1 MSEAL
6 YAQALRNMED
16 TTHIL
21 AERVPPPQRVPY
33 RDGFVF
39 RYLEKNVH
47 QALVQKLARYL
58 STLRAAQILHA
69 VGHYQEQAS
78 LQRVLDEIH
87 EDVTFLAMGIVFGEQ
102 TESHKAY
109 LDAFFA
115 EEFDAADAISSKQRR
130 PMVPRQK
137 IRAYI
142 VKCGGHAEDPSTGA
156 EAARTVSKA
165 YSGYVHSASPQIMD
179 MYGGD
184 PPRFHVSGMRGT
196 PLEDEHR
203 SDLWNYYYRGILT
216 FAFAAK
222 AFADDKLSTRIT
234 EFAEE
239 FSNSA
244 GRTYAS
250 YLRGEA

>member
-16 TTHIL
+16 TMHLL
-21 AERVPPPQRVPY
+21 AERVSPPQRVPY

-39 RYLEKNVH
+39 RYLEKTAH

-58 STLRAAQILHA
+58 STLRAAQILLT
-69 VGHYQEQAS
+69 VGYYQEQAT
-78 LQRVLDEIH
+78 LQRALDEIH
-87 EDVTFLAMGIVFGEQ
+87 EDVSFLAMGIVFRDE

-115 EEFDAADAISSKQRR
+115 EEFDAIDAMSSKQRR
-130 PMVPRQK
+130 PMIPRQK

-142 VKCGGHAEDPSTGA
+142 AKCGGHADPSAGA
-156 EAARTVSKA
+156 EAARTVSKT

-196 PLEDEHR
+196 PLVDEHR
-203 SDLWNYYYRGILT
+203 NDLWNYYYRGILT

-222 AFADDKLSTRIT
+222 AFADDELSTRIT
-234 EFAEE
+234 NFAQE
-239 FSNSA
+239 FSDSA
-244 GRTYAS
+244 GRNYAS
-250 YLRGEA
+250 YIRGEA